1 MAFVTNIRYEL
12 SEVWTQDNLGQ
23 KRFNVKQI
31 FSRKLSL
38 SLYFYRASDG
48 VILPVVCNR
57 GDTSS
62 ESGGE
67 NDETVYKKGHWKW
80 IKKDGGMD
88 WKWIDQ

>member
-1 MAFVTNIRYEL
+1 M
-12 SEVWTQDNLGQ
+12 
-23 KRFNVKQI
+23 
-31 FSRKLSL
+31 
-38 SLYFYRASDG
+38 
-48 VILPVVCNR
+48 VCNR

-88 WKWIDQ
+88 WKWIDKWMRFQDGRVVWVDAGRDGDGDHWAGSLVTLKERNRREAMMCLC

>member
-1 MAFVTNIRYEL
+1 M
-12 SEVWTQDNLGQ
+12 
-23 KRFNVKQI
+23 
-31 FSRKLSL
+31 
-38 SLYFYRASDG
+38 
-48 VILPVVCNR
+48 VCNR

-88 WKWIDQ
+88 WKWIDKWMRFQDGRVV